1 LKVAGEDLLKIL
13 PAIDQVSGQVNKP
26 CPSCVINGEKLDDE
40 EVVIHL
46 TRLAGKAVVLQP
58 NARIGF
64 AVILDDVVWRL
75 KALREAH
82 VSHIALEHLGPR
94 PFGAEAVP
102 FSNIVLAAVLGTRPL
117 IPR

>member
-13 PAIDQVSGQVNKP
+13 PAIDQVSRQVNKP
-26 CPSCVINGEKLDDE
+26 CPSCVINGEELDDE

-46 TRLAGKAVVLQP
+46 TRLAGKVVVLQP
-58 NARIGF
+58 NTRIGF
-64 AVILDDVVWRL
+64 AVIFDDVVWRP

-82 VSHIALEHLGPR
+82 VSHIAPEHLGPR
-94 PFGAEAVP
+94 PFGAKAAP
-102 FSNIVLAAVLGTRPL
+102 FSNVVPAAVLGTRSL